1 MPNPLKLLIVD
12 DHTLFVDAMK
22 HVLVKL
28 DDQVNILD
36 ANDCEKALQLAEQ
49 HPDLNLVLLDLNMP
63 GMHGLDALRIF
74 VERFPLLPVVAL
86 TASDERSDMQTV
98 IDEGAMGFIHKSTQE
113 KVMLSALQLVLS
125 GGVYIPRELVQ
136 KAASAPSTSVQ
147 ALTPEELAKKLG
159 LTPRQFDVLCYL
171 LGGHANKVIARQLD
185 LTEATV
191 KAHVTAIMKA
201 LNVEKR
207 AQVPMALENL
217 GFEFKAMA
225 R

>member
-12 DHTLFVDAMK
+12 DHTLFLDAMK
-22 HVLVKL
+22 HVLAKL
-28 DDQVNILD
+28 ADNVEILA
-36 ANDCEKALQLAEQ
+36 ANDCDKALQLAEQ
-49 HPDLNLVLLDLNMP
+49 HPDLSLVLLDLNMP
-63 GMHGLDALRIF
+63 GMHGLEALRIF

-86 TASDERSDMQTV
+86 TASDDRGDMQTV

-136 KAASAPSTSVQ
+136 KPASALQTSVQ
-147 ALTPEELAKKLG
+147 TLTEEQQAKKLG
-159 LTPRQFDVLCYL
+159 LTPRQFDVLCHL

-191 KAHVTAIMKA
+191 KAHVTAVMKA

-207 AQVPMALENL
+207 AQVPMALEKL
-217 GFEFKAMA
+217 GFEIKSMS

>member
-22 HVLVKL
+22 HVLINLADGVE
-28 DDQVNILD
+28 ILD

-74 VERFPLLPVVAL
+74 VERFPLLPIVAL
-86 TASDERSDMQTV
+86 TASDDRSDMQTV

-136 KAASAPSTSVQ
+136 KAVSAPYASTQSLSSEDQ
-147 ALTPEELAKKLG
+147 AKKLG
-159 LTPRQFDVLCYL
+159 LTPRQFDVLSHL

-201 LNVEKR
+201 LNVVKR
-207 AQVPMALENL
+207 AQVPMALEKL
-217 GFEFKAMA
+217 GYEIKSMV

>member
-22 HVLVKL
+22 HVLINLADGVE
-28 DDQVNILD
+28 ILD

-74 VERFPLLPVVAL
+74 VERFPLLPIVAL
-86 TASDERSDMQTV
+86 TASDDRSDMQTV

-136 KAASAPSTSVQ
+136 KAASAPYASTQSLSSEDQ
-147 ALTPEELAKKLG
+147 AKKLG
-159 LTPRQFDVLCYL
+159 LTPRQFDVLSHL

-201 LNVEKR
+201 LNVVKR
-207 AQVPMALENL
+207 AQVPMALEKL
-217 GFEFKAMA
+217 GYEIKSMV